1 MVEIAGW
8 CVLFIEV
15 EASIF
20 RLYERG
26 YDHAQI
32 WRFIWMR
39 VVVAKL
45 TSPV

>member
-8 CVLFIEV
+8 RVLFIEV

-32 WRFIWMR
+32 GDLSGCGWW
-39 VVVAKL
+39 
-45 TSPV
+45 